1 MRPFRKRVN
10 LVYWDSGAGTARDVF
25 LLEDI
30 FKRSGI
36 RVRHVPTF
44 NRGCRSERIFKFAS
58 QFRTL
63 LWPSL
68 AQFHFEQIH
77 REQLRHGRY
86 NFILPNPEFTDASV
100 FKKLNKPPVIL
111 CKSRHAHRLFD
122 SLVGTGL
129 FVGFTSKDRVIE
141 SVAKDYRKFLHV
153 AGLSDFKGTER
164 LASLWAQHPEWPIL
178 TIVRSNLDRTGAR
191 RKPLAKAPN
200 LIEMQNWIS
209 EPDLKQLQNEC
220 GIHVCPSEAEG
231 FGHYIMEGMSAGSV
245 VITTDAAPMNELV
258 KPSCGF
264 LVSGRPG
271 PELFMSRATYFDE
284 REMEETVNKIC
295 TLPIGSL
302 EEMGRLAR
310 SRYVRLD
317 ADFRGRMKILLH
329 QYLREGLHDRESNL
343 LARLTTPRLNAS
355 H

>member
-10 LVYWDSGAGTARDVF
+10 FVYWNSGAGTARDVF

-30 FKRSGI
+30 FKCAGI
-36 RVRHVPTF
+36 RVRHVATR
-44 NRGCRSERIFKFAS
+44 NRGCRSERILKFAS
-58 QFRTL
+58 QFRTI

-100 FKKLNKPPVIL
+100 FKKLSKSPIIL
-111 CKSRHAHRLFD
+111 CKSRHAYRLFN
-122 SLVGTGL
+122 SLIGTGL
-129 FVGFTSKDRVIE
+129 FVGFTSEDRLIE
-141 SVAKDYRKFLHV
+141 AVEKDYSKFLHV

-164 LASLWAQHPEWPIL
+164 LATLWAQHPEWPTL
-178 TIVRSNLDRTGAR
+178 TIVRSNLDRTGVKR
-191 RKPLAKAPN
+191 PPLTKAHN
-200 LIEMQNWIS
+200 LIEIQNWLS
-209 EPDLKQLQNEC
+209 EPDLKRLQNKC

-264 LVSGRPG
+264 LVGGGGG
-271 PELFMSRATYFDE
+271 PELFMSRATYFNE
-284 REMEETVNKIC
+284 GEMEATVNKIC
-295 TLPIGSL
+295 TLPDSSL
-302 EEMGRLAR
+302 KKMGRLAR
-310 SRYVRLD
+310 SRYVRMD
-317 ADFRGRMKILLH
+317 ADFRGRMKIILH
-329 QYLREGLHDRESNL
+329 QYLRAGLYNRAQIPS
-343 LARLTTPRLNAS
+343 AWFTTPRLNAS

>member
-1 MRPFRKRVN
+1 MRRFRQRVN
-10 LVYWDSGAGTARDVF
+10 FVYWDSGAGTAMDVF

-30 FKRSGI
+30 FKHAGI
-36 RVRHVPTF
+36 RVRHVTTH
-44 NRGCRSERIFKFAS
+44 NRGCRSERILKFAF
-58 QFRTL
+58 QLRTL

-100 FKKLNKPPVIL
+100 FKKLTRTPVIL

-129 FVGFTSKDRVIE
+129 FVGFTSKDRLIE
-141 SVAKDYRKFLHV
+141 HVEKDYRKFLHV

-164 LASLWAQHPEWPIL
+164 LARLWAQHPEWPTL

-191 RKPLAKAPN
+191 RQVLAKAPN
-200 LIEMQNWIS
+200 LIEIPNWMS
-209 EPDLKQLQNEC
+209 EIELKRLQNHC

-264 LVSGRPG
+264 LVRGAAG
-271 PELFMSRATYFDE
+271 PELFMTRATYFDE
-284 REMEETVNKIC
+284 REMEKTVDKVCN
-295 TLPIGSL
+295 LPIGNL
-302 EEMGRLAR
+302 EEMGRFAR
-310 SRYVRLD
+310 GRYVRLD
-317 ADFRGRMKILLH
+317 ADFRGRMKIILH
-329 QYLREGLHDRESNL
+329 QYLRAGLNNREHH
-343 LARLTTPRLNAS
+343 AAGGLTTPRLNAS